1 MEIDL
6 KQVKRRVVNHMFPN
20 IDAERARIGLSRVA
34 LAEKL
39 GVSYGTMK
47 NWMRGT
53 TDIPVSKVVEM
64 SRLFHCST
72 DYLLGLDTGQS
83 SA

>member
-1 MEIDL
+1 
-6 KQVKRRVVNHMFPN
+6 MFQN

-39 GVSYGTMK
+39 GVSYSTLK

-53 TDIPVSKVVEM
+53 TDIPASKIIEM
-64 SRLFHCST
+64 AKLFNCKT
-72 DYLLGLDTGQS
+72 DYLLGVDTGQQGT
-83 SA
+83 

>member
-1 MEIDL
+1 
-6 KQVKRRVVNHMFPN
+6 MFPN
-20 IDAERARIGLSRVA
+20 IEAERARIGLSRTD
-34 LAEKL
+34 LAKNL

-47 NWMRGT
+47 NWMHGT
-53 TDIPVSKVVEM
+53 TDIPASKIVEM

-72 DYLLGLDTGQS
+72 DYLLGLDTQS

>member
-1 MEIDL
+1 
-6 KQVKRRVVNHMFPN
+6 MFPN
-20 IDAERARIGLSRVA
+20 IDAERARIGLSRMA
-34 LAEKL
+34 LSERL

-53 TDIPVSKVVEM
+53 TDIPASKIIEM
-64 SRLFHCST
+64 SKLFRCST
-72 DYLLGLDTGQS
+72 DYLLGLDHRED

>member
-1 MEIDL
+1 
-6 KQVKRRVVNHMFPN
+6 MFHN

-34 LAEKL
+34 LAKKL

-47 NWMRGT
+47 NWVRGV
-53 TDIPVSKVVEM
+53 TDIPASKIIEM
-64 SRLFHCST
+64 SKLFHCST
-72 DYLLGLDTGQS
+72 DYLLGLDTGQD

>member
-1 MEIDL
+1 ML
-6 KQVKRRVVNHMFPN
+6 PN
-20 IDAERARIGLSRVA
+20 IDAERARIGLSRVG

-39 GVSYGTMK
+39 NVSYGTMK
-47 NWMRGT
+47 NWMRGA
-53 TDIPVSKVVEM
+53 TDIPASKVIEM
-64 SRLFHCST
+64 AKLFHCST